1 MHTHTK
7 ERGDSSKS
15 IINCLLKHLI
25 LPKRLWVALSCVQ
38 CTGYIH
44 SFCVDLL
51 FVAVDICCLVNVL
64 VIFFSFSLVIF
75 CFVYREMHTTIFR
88 QCNTQQLVRICDSFM
103 RFSIVPN
110 NTQTDTAL
118 AETLNKTKIKG
129 VWFLFLFLWLFTSL
143 SKNYAYTKHRA
154 HTLLVLLYFSTTTT
168 ATAVVPFTAKGAI
181 KLVVA
186 FSWLFFGCCSFLC
199 VNSHLWVSVYFCIC
213 GTFVDEHLSIH
224 SQISIQS
231 NIVECLLCFISSFSF
246 FHSFS

>member
-1 MHTHTK
+1 MGGFVMRSMHWIY
-7 ERGDSSKS
+7 SF
-15 IINCLLKHLI
+15 I
-25 LPKRLWVALSCVQ
+25 LCRFVVCRCWYLLSCQ
-38 CTGYIH
+38 CSCY
-44 SFCVDLL
+44 FFL
-51 FVAVDICCLVNVL
+51 
-64 VIFFSFSLVIF
+64 FFSSHFFFV
-75 CFVYREMHTTIFR
+75 CVYREMHTTIFR
-88 QCNTQQLVRICDSFM
+88 QRNTQQLVRICDSFM

-154 HTLLVLLYFSTTTT
+154 HTLLVLLYFSTITT
-168 ATAVVPFTAKGAI
+168 ATAVVPFTVKGAI

-199 VNSHLWVSVYFCIC
+199 VNSHLWVSVYFCIS

-231 NIVECLLCFISSFSF
+231 NIVECLLCFISSFSVF
-246 FHSFS
+246 LSFS